1 METKPTYGESQLF
14 NYVANELTY
23 GESQQKFIDTV
34 RKSHFY
40 CMQTYEKI
48 LKEYRDRIDKTDDI
62 DMITS
67 YQELIIE
74 TEKEL
79 ADLNGITASILY
91 SLDVMQQDLDS
102 LK

>member
-1 METKPTYGESQLF
+1 MDNK
-14 NYVANELTY
+14 LTY
-23 GESQQKFIDTV
+23 GESQQKIIDTV
-34 RKSHFY
+34 RETHF
-40 CMQTYEKI
+40 CCLRTYEKI
-48 LKEYRDRIDKTDDI
+48 LEEYRDRIDNTDNI

-79 ADLNGITASILY
+79 ANIKGITSSILY
-91 SLDVMQQDLDS
+91 SLDIMQKDLDS

>member
-1 METKPTYGESQLF
+1 VDNK
-14 NYVANELTY
+14 LTY
-23 GESQQKFIDTV
+23 GESQQKIIDTV
-34 RKSHFY
+34 RETHF
-40 CMQTYEKI
+40 CCLRTYEKI
-48 LKEYRDRIDKTDDI
+48 SEEYRDRIDKTDNI

-79 ADLNGITASILY
+79 ANIKGITSSILY
-91 SLDVMQQDLDS
+91 SLDIMQKDLDS